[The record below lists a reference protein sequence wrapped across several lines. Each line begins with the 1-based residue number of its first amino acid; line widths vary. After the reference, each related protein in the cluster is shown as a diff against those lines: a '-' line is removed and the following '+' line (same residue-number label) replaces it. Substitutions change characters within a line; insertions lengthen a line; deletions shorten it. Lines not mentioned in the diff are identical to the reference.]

1 MKVKVSEAT
10 NIQLNWM
17 VAKAQGIEVI
27 YHDDGITRCV
37 MRKGARGQYAGRF
50 NPTTDWS
57 QGGPTIER
65 NEIYVRPTGD
75 AAKWESYV
83 WGKDTDGLEGFVREQ
98 QGPTPLIAAMR
109 CFVAYRLGEEV
120 EVPDGLA

>member
-37 MRKGARGQYAGRF
+37 MQKGVRGQYAGWF

-57 QGGPTIER
+57 QGGPIFSEAGIGAEKAENDCDWVAMRRYTLQR
-65 NEIYVRPTGD
+65 DD
-75 AAKWESYV
+75 AYWC
-83 WGKDTDGLEGFVREQ
+83 
-98 QGPTPLIAAMR
+98 GPTELIAKAR
-109 CFVAYRLGEEV
+109 CFVAFKLGEEV
-120 EVPDGLA
+120 EIPEELI